1 MLGRPSDA
9 LAEGIPAQ
17 SLLDIADRRTRVAL
31 TALDIYARPQ
41 TRANAPA
48 ALPTL
53 AAGRT
58 LPPGHIVMAAS
69 ESAAAAT
76 ATPLAQSLS
85 AALAK
90 PPGDLDAI
98 SAAIRK
104 DLAGSGVALAVFGNG
119 GGASL
124 VAAAAPAPPA
134 RPPPAAPAIGMPAE
148 GQYSLL
154 DRRRVQAALR
164 LLGYYGGVVDG
175 VFGPQTRAAIRHYQ
189 HDAGVPQTGTLTP
202 QQAARLL
209 AGLPLTGR

>member
-1 MLGRPSDA
+1 
-9 LAEGIPAQ
+9 
-17 SLLDIADRRTRVAL
+17 
-31 TALDIYARPQ
+31 
-41 TRANAPA
+41 
-48 ALPTL
+48 
-53 AAGRT
+53 
-58 LPPGHIVMAAS
+58 MAAS